1 MTHVYILA
9 KAAAAADAVIID
21 SMKTTM
27 FMIT

>member
-9 KAAAAADAVIID
+9 KAAAADAVIID